1 MKIEIRFKLRDE
13 IRFPIILDL
22 LERDG
27 SISLNGTTLYL
38 QVVGN
43 TRFDIDSMKTLG
55 ELDPLTLGKVDP
67 YKLKEICTRYSTQR
81 DDTVR
86 LSGIEMRM
94 TAGGDV
100 IIEVDAKNK
109 IETLDDLTLRVIDVF
124 KLLNV

>member
-22 LERDG
+22 LEHDS
-27 SISLNGTTLYL
+27 SIGLNGATLVL
-38 QVVGN
+38 QAVGN

-55 ELDPLTLGKVDP
+55 ELDPLTLGKLDP

-81 DDTVR
+81 DETIR
-86 LSGIEMRM
+86 LDGVEMRM
-94 TAGGDV
+94 DSGGDV
-100 IIEVDAKNK
+100 IVEIDAKNK